1 MGQAAGSTPTT
12 ILIRRQKVMASF
24 LAFLVKFVISYP
36 SWRELIFRWTAEL
49 VHGDDF
55 DVDQWNG
62 PLFAQRCVLLRSRTV
77 CLNVLDKLGPVKS

>member
-1 MGQAAGSTPTT
+1 
-12 ILIRRQKVMASF
+12 MASF
-24 LAFLVKFVISYP
+24 LAFLEEFAISYQ

-62 PLFAQRCVLLRSRTV
+62 PLFAQRCVLTTISSNDNIIARFEF
-77 CLNVLDKLGPVKS
+77 

>member
-1 MGQAAGSTPTT
+1 M
-12 ILIRRQKVMASF
+12 IRIRRQKVMASF
-24 LAFLVKFVISYP
+24 LAFLEEFAISYY
-36 SWRELIFRWTAEL
+36 LIFRWTAEL

-77 CLNVLDKLGPVKS
+77 ILFK